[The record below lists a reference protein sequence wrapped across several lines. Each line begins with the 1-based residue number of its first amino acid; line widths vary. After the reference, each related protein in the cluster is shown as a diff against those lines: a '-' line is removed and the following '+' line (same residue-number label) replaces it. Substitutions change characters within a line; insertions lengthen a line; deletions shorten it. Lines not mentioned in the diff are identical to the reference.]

1 LLWLNS
7 NSNGKR
13 EQNALHAACPIIE
26 GRKIAVS
33 LWIRSNL
40 QARKLIKVKPYQKR
54 FTHSVKGDMHTPV
67 NGNET

>member
-26 GRKIAVS
+26 GITTFAPRTFAP
-33 LWIRSNL
+33 R
-40 QARKLIKVKPYQKR
+40 LIYLFR
-54 FTHSVKGDMHTPV
+54 
-67 NGNET
+67 